1 MPGEQINYPE
11 LSQEIHRHLY
21 YTHHN
26 TAAGGLTEEEALEQ
40 HWQEH
45 HGPGG
50 LRNHDD
56 PANLHD
62 WEGAALDGFLQ
73 RGQDSMQ
80 RTLDLAIDVEA
91 RLVELQQR
99 VTQDAGDVLAEV
111 DQALVQYPAGW
122 AERRRPSFGDRDKVM
137 GSFPKMSYQ
146 LWKQTLSDS
155 DRFTHCGNSDP
166 HEEHKHDIHMT
177 GEFIPQAPCV
187 GTPDF
192 AKDVEPA
199 PRGKQPTPPPEY
211 PAPVIGEQERAR
223 ARMALPTL
231 DAQPDDGVERRRALR
246 PGSQPLPVPQE
257 GVPGSHDMVLADLRG
272 ILVRRQSALRASGQT
287 KEAET
292 VRKLLKEIE
301 TDLLERRA
309 LGLRRYG
316 SLLQPGNGRDP
327 LRDAY
332 EEVVDLVAYFKQL
345 IMARDEAVTLLVE
358 LLNDR
363 AVGEDPVVREKVGR
377 VMYLLAGDTK
387 KGSNDGSG

>member
-122 AERRRPSFGDRDKVM
+122 AERRRPSFGDPDKVM

-146 LWKQTLSDS
+146 LWKQTLT
-155 DRFTHCGNSDP
+155 RAEQWAHCGNAEHHLP
-166 HEEHKHDIHMT
+166 HKHT
-177 GEFIPQAPCV
+177 VCFSGETPNPDVPCL

-192 AKDVEPA
+192 AREEPA
-199 PRGKQPTPPPEY
+199 TPPGKQPTPPPVY
-211 PAPVIGEQERAR
+211 PIPDTGGPRVA
-223 ARMALPTL
+223 MALPTL

-287 KEAET
+287 KEAEA

>member
-50 LRNHDD
+50 LRNHED
-56 PANLHD
+56 PPYLHAWQTAYVRGLFAD
-62 WEGAALDGFLQ
+62 RLEKLEQDATNVLAQVDKALDAQFPGEGAW
-73 RGQDSMQ
+73 
-80 RTLDLAIDVEA
+80 V
-91 RLVELQQR
+91 
-99 VTQDAGDVLAEV
+99 
-111 DQALVQYPAGW
+111 
-122 AERRRPSFGDRDKVM
+122 ERRRPSFGDPDKVM

-192 AKDVEPA
+192 AKDVESV
-199 PRGKQPTPPPEY
+199 PRGKQPTSPPEY
-211 PAPVIGEQERAR
+211 PAPLIGEQERAR

-287 KEAET
+287 KEAEA

-332 EEVVDLVAYFKQL
+332 EEVVDLVCYFRQL
-345 IMARDEAVTLLVE
+345 MMARDEAITLLVE
-358 LLNDR
+358 LLQDR

>member
-50 LRNHDD
+50 LRNHED
-56 PANLHD
+56 PPYLHA
-62 WEGAALDGFLQ
+62 WQTAYV
-73 RGQDSMQ
+73 RGLFAD
-80 RTLDLAIDVEA
+80 
-91 RLVELQQR
+91 RLEKLE
-99 VTQDAGDVLAEV
+99 QDATDVLAQV
-111 DQALVQYPAGW
+111 DKALDAQFPGEGAWV
-122 AERRRPSFGDRDKVM
+122 ERRRPSFGDRDKVM

-199 PRGKQPTPPPEY
+199 SRGKQPTPPPEY
-211 PAPVIGEQERAR
+211 PAPLIGEQERAR

-231 DAQPDDGVERRRALR
+231 DAQPDDGVERHRALR

-287 KEAET
+287 KEAEA

>member
-26 TAAGGLTEEEALEQ
+26 IAAGGLTEEEALEQ

-50 LRNHDD
+50 LRNHED
-56 PANLHD
+56 PPYLHA
-62 WEGAALDGFLQ
+62 WQTAYV
-73 RGQDSMQ
+73 RGSFAD
-80 RTLDLAIDVEA
+80 
-91 RLVELQQR
+91 RLEKLK
-99 VTQDAGDVLAEV
+99 QDATDVLAQV
-111 DQALVQYPAGW
+111 DSVL
-122 AERRRPSFGDRDKVM
+122 
-137 GSFPKMSYQ
+137 
-146 LWKQTLSDS
+146 
-155 DRFTHCGNSDP
+155 
-166 HEEHKHDIHMT
+166 
-177 GEFIPQAPCV
+177 
-187 GTPDF
+187 
-192 AKDVEPA
+192 
-199 PRGKQPTPPPEY
+199 
-211 PAPVIGEQERAR
+211 IGEQERAR
-223 ARMALPTL
+223 AKMALPTL
-231 DAQPDDGVERRRALR
+231 DPQPDDGVERRRALR

-287 KEAET
+287 KEADT

-301 TDLLERRA
+301 TDLMERRA

-332 EEVVDLVAYFKQL
+332 EEAQDLVVYFRQL
-345 IMARDEAVTLLVE
+345 MMARDEAVTLLVK
-358 LLNDR
+358 LLSDYEGHT
-363 AVGEDPVVREKVGR
+363 VGDPVVREKVGR
-377 VMYLLAGDTK
+377 VMYLLAGDIK